1 MPLLSKGVGWMTKA
15 GKFNIIKRIRGK
27 FNVRKKTTI
36 ISLIA
41 LVLIVAFTTSGTY
54 SYFKTGLEVDSNL
67 KLKTGSLK
75 VNFLGGDEKIIEDER
90 ALINISTG
98 KNLIP
103 GKSVEKSISIKN
115 TGSLTQKLLISLDNF
130 KDSKIKDSNRANKS
144 LLDYIN
150 CDIKI
155 IKGNTTKTIAENQN
169 IKNLNKLSKR
179 IIISPYEKI
188 ELKVNI
194 KLIDSAPYSTENT
207 SASFDIVLDAR
218 QVNDK
223 AYSNGRY
230 FSYVTGS
237 KNNIITTGEYPKPI
251 VKIYASAGPV
261 FKGALPDK
269 PNYESPS
276 YVQWFKN
283 AESYILN
290 DIASKNQG
298 NTVGES
304 FNQYSNIPNLGETS
318 VRNNMGSTYFKS
330 WKGNVISKKDDVHD
344 KRNEHGT
351 IVHYIVAIAN
361 PVKEDLDYGKIQ
373 LDSSNINISQWDIF
387 KSIKYKNEYKV
398 DRESEDLAP
407 IGNPRRVLTYQWKGN
422 EYKRNNGYGNSV
434 AKEADL
440 IIFDIGGKG
449 YYSLNEY
456 SGIFADRLAQ
466 SSLDN
471 LREKLQGYRAHADL
485 VGWPWNRYWETSWQG
500 KMRDI
505 VLNKMV
511 PKNDVYCRLD
521 RTECNIK
528 FKYKD
533 YEVNSGTY
541 TIKFMDNRKASESL
555 SKKPNKTDE
564 KVSNKTNEDTLNK
577 NNIEEFRFK

>member
-1 MPLLSKGVGWMTKA
+1 MA
-15 GKFNIIKRIRGK
+15 RDGKFNIIKKVARK
-27 FNVRKKTTI
+27 FNTSRKTTV

-41 LVLIVAFTTSGTY
+41 LALIVAFTTSSTY
-54 SYFKTGLEVDSNL
+54 GYFKTSLGIDSNL

-75 VNFLGGDEKIIEDER
+75 VNFLGGDEKIIENER
-90 ALINISTG
+90 AVINISTDE
-98 KNLIP
+98 NLIP
-103 GKSVEKSISIKN
+103 GKSVERSISIKN

-130 KDSKIKDSNRANKS
+130 KENKIKNSRGTSKF

-150 CDIKI
+150 CDIKMV
-155 IKGNTTKTIAENQN
+155 KGNTTKIIAENQN

-179 IIISPYEKI
+179 VIISPYEKI

-194 KLIDSAPYSTENT
+194 KLIDSAPYSTEKR

-218 QVNDK
+218 QVNDNS
-223 AYSNGRY
+223 YSKDKY
-230 FSYVTGS
+230 FSYVTRS

-290 DIASKNQG
+290 DISGKSQG

-304 FNQYSNIPNLGETS
+304 FNQYSNISNLGETS
-318 VRNNMGSTYFKS
+318 VRNNIGSTYFKS
-330 WKGNVISKKDDVHD
+330 WKGNVISKKDDIHD

-361 PVKEDLDYGKIQ
+361 PIKEDLNYGKIQ

-387 KSIKYKNEYKV
+387 RSMKSKNEYKV

-407 IGNPRRVLTYQWKGN
+407 IGNPRRVLTYDWKGN

-456 SGIFADRLAQ
+456 SGIFADELAQ
-466 SSLDN
+466 SALNN
-471 LREKLQGYRAHADL
+471 LMEKLQGYRAHAEL
-485 VGWPWNRYWETSWQG
+485 VGWPWNRYWETNWQG
-500 KMRDI
+500 KMRYI

-511 PKNDVYCRLD
+511 PNNDIYCRLD
-521 RTECNIK
+521 RTECSIK

-541 TIKFMDNRKASESL
+541 TIKFMDNRRASEGL
-555 SKKPNKTDE
+555 SKKPNKTNE
-564 KVSNKTNEDTLNK
+564 KVSNKINEDTLNKTNKDTSNK
-577 NNIEEFRFK
+577 NNIEEFKFE

>member
-1 MPLLSKGVGWMTKA
+1 MA
-15 GKFNIIKRIRGK
+15 RDGKFNIIKKVARK
-27 FNVRKKTTI
+27 FNTSRKTTV

-41 LVLIVAFTTSGTY
+41 LALIVAFTTSSTY
-54 SYFKTGLEVDSNL
+54 GYFKTSLGIDSNL

-75 VNFLGGDEKIIEDER
+75 VNFLGGDEKIIENER
-90 ALINISTG
+90 AVINISTDE
-98 KNLIP
+98 NLIP
-103 GKSVEKSISIKN
+103 GKSVERSISIKN

-130 KDSKIKDSNRANKS
+130 KENKIKNSRGTSKF

-150 CDIKI
+150 CDIKMV
-155 IKGNTTKTIAENQN
+155 KGNTTKIIAENQN

-179 IIISPYEKI
+179 VIISPYEKI

-194 KLIDSAPYSTENT
+194 KLIDSAPYSTEKR

-218 QVNDK
+218 QVNDNS
-223 AYSNGRY
+223 YSKDKY
-230 FSYVTGS
+230 FSYVTRS

-290 DIASKNQG
+290 DISRKSQG

-304 FNQYSNIPNLGETS
+304 FNQYSNISNLGETS
-318 VRNNMGSTYFKS
+318 VRNNIGSTYFKS
-330 WKGNVISKKDDVHD
+330 WKGNVISKKDDIHD

-361 PVKEDLDYGKIQ
+361 PIKEDLNYGKIQ

-387 KSIKYKNEYKV
+387 RSMKSKNEYKV

-407 IGNPRRVLTYQWKGN
+407 IGNPRRVLTYDWKGN

-456 SGIFADRLAQ
+456 SGIFADELAQ
-466 SSLDN
+466 SALNN
-471 LREKLQGYRAHADL
+471 LMEKLQGYRAHAEL
-485 VGWPWNRYWETSWQG
+485 VGWPWNRYWETNWQG
-500 KMRDI
+500 KMRYI

-511 PKNDVYCRLD
+511 PNNDIYCRLD
-521 RTECNIK
+521 RTECSIK

-555 SKKPNKTDE
+555 NKKSNKNNE
-564 KVSNKTNEDTLNK
+564 KVSNNTNKDSSNK
-577 NNIEEFRFK
+577 NNIEEFKFE

>member
-1 MPLLSKGVGWMTKA
+1 MA
-15 GKFNIIKRIRGK
+15 RDGKFNIIKKVARK
-27 FNVRKKTTI
+27 FNTSRKTTV

-41 LVLIVAFTTSGTY
+41 LALIVAFTTSSTY
-54 SYFKTGLEVDSNL
+54 GYFKTSLGIDSNL

-75 VNFLGGDEKIIEDER
+75 VNFLGGDEKIIENER
-90 ALINISTG
+90 AVINISTDE
-98 KNLIP
+98 NLIP
-103 GKSVEKSISIKN
+103 GKSVERSISIKN

-130 KDSKIKDSNRANKS
+130 KENKIKNSRGTSKF

-150 CDIKI
+150 CDIKMV
-155 IKGNTTKTIAENQN
+155 KGNTTKIIAENQN

-179 IIISPYEKI
+179 VIISPYEKI

-194 KLIDSAPYSTENT
+194 KLIDSAPYSTEKR

-218 QVNDK
+218 QVNDNS
-223 AYSNGRY
+223 YSKDKY
-230 FSYVTGS
+230 FSYVTRS

-290 DIASKNQG
+290 DISGKSQG

-304 FNQYSNIPNLGETS
+304 FNQYSNISNLGETS
-318 VRNNMGSTYFKS
+318 VRNNIGSTYFKS
-330 WKGNVISKKDDVHD
+330 WKGNVISKKDDIHD

-361 PVKEDLDYGKIQ
+361 PIKEDLNYGKIQ

-387 KSIKYKNEYKV
+387 RSMKSKNEYKV

-407 IGNPRRVLTYQWKGN
+407 IGNPRRVLTYDWKGN

-456 SGIFADRLAQ
+456 SGIFADELAQ
-466 SSLDN
+466 SALNN
-471 LREKLQGYRAHADL
+471 LMEKLQGYRAHAEL
-485 VGWPWNRYWETSWQG
+485 VGWPWNRYWETNWQG
-500 KMRDI
+500 KMRYI

-511 PKNDVYCRLD
+511 PNNDIYCRLD
-521 RTECNIK
+521 RTECSIK

-555 SKKPNKTDE
+555 NKKSNKNNE
-564 KVSNKTNEDTLNK
+564 KVSNNTNKDSSNK
-577 NNIEEFRFK
+577 NNIEEFKFE

>member
-1 MPLLSKGVGWMTKA
+1 MA
-15 GKFNIIKRIRGK
+15 RDGKFNIIKKVARK
-27 FNVRKKTTI
+27 FNTSRKTTV

-41 LVLIVAFTTSGTY
+41 LALIVAFTTSSTY
-54 SYFKTGLEVDSNL
+54 GYFKTSLGIDSNL

-75 VNFLGGDEKIIEDER
+75 VNFLGGDEKIIENER
-90 ALINISTG
+90 AVINISTDE
-98 KNLIP
+98 NLIP
-103 GKSVEKSISIKN
+103 GKSVERSISIKN

-130 KDSKIKDSNRANKS
+130 KENKIKNSRGTSKF

-150 CDIKI
+150 CDIKMV
-155 IKGNTTKTIAENQN
+155 KGNTTKIIAENQN

-179 IIISPYEKI
+179 VIISPYEKI

-194 KLIDSAPYSTENT
+194 KLIDSAPYSTEKR

-218 QVNDK
+218 QVNDNS
-223 AYSNGRY
+223 YSKDKY
-230 FSYVTGS
+230 FSYVTRS

-290 DIASKNQG
+290 DISGKSQG

-318 VRNNMGSTYFKS
+318 VRNNIGSTYFKS
-330 WKGNVISKKDDVHD
+330 WKGNVISKKDDIHD

-361 PVKEDLDYGKIQ
+361 PIKEDLNYGKIQ

-387 KSIKYKNEYKV
+387 RSMKSKNEYKV

-407 IGNPRRVLTYQWKGN
+407 IGNPRRVLTYDWKGN

-456 SGIFADRLAQ
+456 SGIFADELAQ
-466 SSLDN
+466 SALNN
-471 LREKLQGYRAHADL
+471 LMEKLQGYRAHAEL
-485 VGWPWNRYWETSWQG
+485 VGWPWNRYWETNWQG
-500 KMRDI
+500 KMRYI

-511 PKNDVYCRLD
+511 PNNDIYCRLD
-521 RTECNIK
+521 RTECSIK

-555 SKKPNKTDE
+555 NKKSNKNNE
-564 KVSNKTNEDTLNK
+564 KVSNNTNKDSSNK
-577 NNIEEFRFK
+577 NNIEEFKFE